1 MPRSVYS
8 RKSTSNVAA
17 ATSNATSN
25 VVATSNATS
34 TSNVNATFGKAATP
48 QTMIIESLNAMKK
61 APSQDERVGHG
72 DDDTSGTKLFPLQ
85 ISLFSV
91 NINS

>member
-8 RKSTSNVAA
+8 RKSTSSVAA

-25 VVATSNATS
+25 VNATSNA
-34 TSNVNATFGKAATP
+34 TSNVNATFSKAATP

-72 DDDTSGTKLFPLQ
+72 GDDDTSGTKLFSLQ
-85 ISLFSV
+85 ISVFSV
-91 NINS
+91 NINF

>member
-1 MPRSVYS
+1 
-8 RKSTSNVAA
+8 
-17 ATSNATSN
+17 
-25 VVATSNATS
+25 
-34 TSNVNATFGKAATP
+34 
-48 QTMIIESLNAMKK
+48 MIIESLNAMKK